1 MSVRGNVCACVYM
14 DSATYM
20 YKCMCVTERADV

>member
-1 MSVRGNVCACVYM
+1 MSVRGNVCACIWI
-14 DSATYM
+14 AQRYM